1 MKVELNFLEKFNLA
15 KICLEVFM
23 AFVRSGWVNVSTAY
37 EGAMRNVGNS
47 GYGWSRTASGT
58 PSYPYRLSFNPTN
71 VYPSDNYDRYPSF
84 PLRCL
89 YPGSA

>member
-15 KICLEVFM
+15 KICLEVFL
-23 AFVRSGWVNVSTAY
+23 AFVRSDAIRLDN
-37 EGAMRNVGNS
+37 GNI
-47 GYGWSRTASGT
+47 GYAGGNGYAWSRIAISLINTYYLNFNTTGVNPSSSGD
-58 PSYPYRLSFNPTN
+58 YWFG
-71 VYPSDNYDRYPSF
+71 F

>member
-23 AFVRSGWVNVSTAY
+23 AFVRSGYVHTNVNSVF
-37 EGAMRNVGNS
+37 GAGE
-47 GYGWSRTASGT
+47 YGWAWPMTAFSPLT
-58 PSYPYRLSFNPTN
+58 AYRLSFGLAN
-71 VYPSDNYDRYPSF
+71 VTLSSEAYRYYGF

>member
-15 KICLEVFM
+15 KICLEVFL
-23 AFVRSGWVNVSTAY
+23 AFVRSGYVDLPSGNIGS
-37 EGAMRNVGNS
+37 VGRSS
-47 GYGWSRTASGT
+47 GNWSRTFYSFTYAYNLWITYATVGS
-58 PSYPYRLSFNPTN
+58 SNSDYNYRG
-71 VYPSDNYDRYPSF
+71 F

>member
-15 KICLEVFM
+15 KICLEVFL
-23 AFVRSGWVNVSTAY
+23 AFVRSGWSDIDGGVVNAI
-37 EGAMRNVGNS
+37 G
-47 GYGWSRTASGT
+47 GYGYYWSLTAESAFHAYDLVLGFT
-58 PSYPYRLSFNPTN
+58 E
-71 VYPSDNYDRYPSF
+71 VYPSYGAGRRNAF